1 MNCEQVEELLSAYLD
16 NELAPEEI
24 AGVTAHLQQC
34 VQCRSIL
41 ADFRRFDTLLM
52 QLPRVSPSP
61 ALHDR
66 IFSSPEYLELTGT
79 FDANSR
85 GISEPNH
92 PTHSTQEHARR
103 DTPGRPH
110 LIAIPGGRSTSP
122 GQPSPEHA
130 QRHQFG
136 LSSSRSRRVSWGL
149 QVMRVAIAV
158 AFLFTIGAAGMIG
171 RNLWL
176 QQTSMANI
184 KGAIPPPAGL
194 QQGPFP
200 VGMRFVFL
208 RDGALWSTPANGS
221 TQPVRLTPATVT
233 VAANWVVSPALP
245 GRSAGDMLAYIDL
258 QHALIHTLRS
268 DGQSDTVIPQPM
280 LKAGLAP
287 SSIWDTDT
295 GAAILNSLTWSKNGN
310 MLAFVGDPNGTGL
323 TNLYILS
330 MDTGSVEM
338 VPLSGRGSA
347 SYPVWSPDGVRLAF
361 EFSSGNTVSIM
372 DYNTQNHGLLMISD
386 EVRTPTNP
394 ADTVLTLGWS
404 PNLDTPTI
412 TWSAGVIGHVHSIWI
427 RRVGVGGTERPQL
440 LASGDYVQAIY
451 SPAGHA
457 GVGSW
462 LFVTSIAGRQGDIWS
477 VDAIAAARLLPLT
490 AGEQVGLA
498 WWSPNGTYVD
508 YLDSI
513 SSGLGTLHAVNVTTG
528 IDTLIA
534 DGVADEPAPAWSKDS
549 LELAY
554 STGIQTVIV
563 NLKTGK
569 KMPPLK
575 LQGPA
580 SALIWSASSSNQL
593 VIAIN
598 DSNQGIYL
606 VDAAQNTSLQVDT
619 QGINGPILWTEIP

>member
-16 NELAPEEI
+16 NALAQEEI
-24 AGVTAHLQQC
+24 AGVTTHLQQC
-34 VQCRSIL
+34 ERCLSIL
-41 ADFRRFDTLLM
+41 ADFRRFDALLM

-61 ALHDR
+61 ALRNR

-79 FDANSR
+79 FDAKSR
-85 GISEPNH
+85 IINEPTR
-92 PTHSTQEHARR
+92 PTRSVQGHTRR

-110 LIAIPGGRSTSP
+110 LVAIPGGRSTPS
-122 GQPSPEHA
+122 GQPSPSYSQH
-130 QRHQFG
+130 RRFG
-136 LSSSRSRRVSWGL
+136 LSPSRHRRVSRGV

-158 AFLFTIGAAGMIG
+158 AILFTIGAVGLIG
-171 RNLWL
+171 HNLWL

-184 KGAIPPPAGL
+184 KGAIPPPAGI

-208 RDGALWSTPANGS
+208 LDGALWSTPADGS
-221 TQPVRLTPATVT
+221 TQPVRLTPTTVT
-233 VAANWVVSPALP
+233 VATDWVVNPALP

-258 QHALIHTLRS
+258 QHALIHTIRS
-268 DGQSDTVIPQPM
+268 DGQSDTVVPQPL
-280 LKAGLAP
+280 LKAGIAP

-295 GAAILNSLTWSKNGN
+295 GAAILNGLTWSKNGN

-330 MDTGSVEM
+330 MDTGSVER
-338 VPLSGRGSA
+338 VPLSGTGSA
-347 SYPVWSPDGVRLAF
+347 SHPAWSPDGVRLAF
-361 EFSSGNTVSIM
+361 ELTSGSTISIM

-386 EVRTPTNP
+386 GARTPANP
-394 ADTVLTLGWS
+394 ADTVLTLDWS

-427 RRVGVGGTERPQL
+427 RRVGIGGTERPQL
-440 LASGDYVQAIY
+440 LVSGDYVQAIY

-462 LFVTSIAGRQGDIWS
+462 LLVTSIAGRQGDISS
-477 VDAIAAARLLPLT
+477 VDAIAAARLLTLT
-490 AGEQVGLA
+490 TGKQVGLA
-498 WWSPNGTYVD
+498 WWSPNGTQVD

-513 SSGLGTLHAVNVTTG
+513 SSGLGVLHVVNVTTG

-534 DGVADEPAPAWSKDS
+534 GGVANEPAPAWSKDS
-549 LELAY
+549 QELVY
-554 STGIQTVIV
+554 STGTQTVIF
-563 NLKTGK
+563 NLNTGK

-580 SALIWSASSSNQL
+580 SALIWSASSTNQL
-593 VIAIN
+593 VIAIS
-598 DSNQGIYL
+598 DGHQGIYL
-606 VDAAQNTSLQVDT
+606 VDAVHNTSLQVDT
-619 QGINGPILWTEIP
+619 QGINSPILWTEVP